1 MDRDLLEAWLEQGRS
16 LTEIGTL
23 TNRDPSTVGYWVKK
37 HGLVANGATKYASRG
52 GMRPEELEPL
62 VAEGRTLKEMA
73 DALDRSKECGII
85 FNTVEDLYEHQK
97 SEEEEKMLRHKG
109 FSDG

>member
-1 MDRDLLEAWLEQGRS
+1 MKLL
-16 LTEIGTL
+16 
-23 TNRDPSTVGYWVKK
+23 DVKN
-37 HGLVANGATKYASRG
+37 V
-52 GMRPEELEPL
+52 
-62 VAEGRTLKEMA
+62 
-73 DALDRSKECGII
+73 GII